1 MSLRLVFD
9 FAHIAGHVAR
19 RVFTNPITILTAHD
33 ASEVADVIKAVD
45 AATQAGAYAAGFI
58 GYEAAPAFEP
68 SATVKAGGHTPLARF
83 GIFES
88 PHPGSMQQNSATPQV
103 SAWVLDTH
111 FADYN
116 AALTTIHDAIE
127 RGDTYQIN
135 YTLRAHAQLIGE
147 GFAYYEQ
154 LRRAQRA
161 DYCAYLDWGD
171 VQVLSISPE
180 LFFTRTGNSVVTR
193 PMKGT
198 ARRGVMPDEDA
209 ALGKWLYE
217 SRKNRAENLMIV
229 DLLRNDLSRLAE
241 LGGVS
246 VPSLFTIERYPT
258 VMQMTSTVQAT
269 LRPHVALWDV
279 LAALFPCG
287 SITGAPKLK
296 SMEIIAALEKTP
308 RGPYCGAVGYISPGG
323 DAVFNVA
330 IRSVVLTSKTGAM
343 ECGLG
348 GGITW
353 DSNPVEEFEE
363 VKTKAQFLEHRPT
376 GFDLI
381 ETLRLEQGR
390 LTLRHRHHSRLSAS
404 AAALGFPK
412 PTALLDVALDE
423 FAAQYPKGVY
433 RVRLLYS
440 VAGTVHLEG
449 FALESALG
457 SDPKAASTKVITVDI
472 AQGPVS
478 SHDLFLHHKTTRR
491 LVYDHYMQQAEPN
504 SFDVLLW
511 NERGEV
517 TEFTRG
523 NVVAEM
529 NGRRITPPLSCG
541 LLAGTLRQEL
551 LEKEQIEERVITLY
565 ELQQASALWFIN
577 GVRGWVPVK
586 LSAEKVAQ
594 AQHQQQAGIPPLIT
608 PVAG

>member
-1 MSLRLVFD
+1 VRLVFD
-9 FAHIAGHVAR
+9 FAYIPGHVSR
-19 RVFTNPITILTAHD
+19 RVFTNPSAILTAHD
-33 ASEVADVIKAVD
+33 RSEVADVIKAVD
-45 AATQAGAYAAGFI
+45 TATQAGSYAAGFI
-58 GYEAAPAFEP
+58 AYEAASAFEP
-68 SATVKAGGHTPLARF
+68 SASVKASGDTPLVRF
-83 GIFES
+83 GIFDS
-88 PHPGSMQQNSATPQV
+88 PQPGYVQQNASLPQV
-103 SAWVLDTH
+103 SPWALDTN

-116 AALTTIHDAIE
+116 AVLASIHDAIQ

-135 YTLRAHAQLIGE
+135 YTLRAHAQLTGDS
-147 GFAYYEQ
+147 FVYYEQ

-180 LFFTRTGNSVVTR
+180 LFFARTGNRVVTR

-198 ARRGVMPDEDA
+198 ARRSVMPEEDA

-229 DLLRNDLSRLAE
+229 DLLRNDLSRLAR

-258 VMQMTSTVQAT
+258 VMQMTSTVQAE
-269 LRPHVALWDV
+269 LRPAVGLWDL

-296 SMEIIAALEKTP
+296 SMELIAALEKTP
-308 RGPYCGAVGYISPGG
+308 RGPYCGAVGYIKPGG

-330 IRSVVLTSKTGAM
+330 IRSLVLQPKTGAL

-353 DSNPVEEFEE
+353 DSQASEEYEE
-363 VKTKAQFLEHRPT
+363 VKTKARFLEHRSA

-381 ETLRLEQGR
+381 ETLRLENGQ
-390 LTLRHRHHSRLSAS
+390 LTLRDRHHSRLSAS
-404 AAALGFPK
+404 AIALGFPK
-412 PTALLDVALDE
+412 PSALLDAALDE
-423 FAAQYPKGVY
+423 FSAQYPKGMY

-440 VAGTVHLEG
+440 AVGTAHIEG

-551 LEKEQIEERVITLY
+551 LEEEQIEERVITLY